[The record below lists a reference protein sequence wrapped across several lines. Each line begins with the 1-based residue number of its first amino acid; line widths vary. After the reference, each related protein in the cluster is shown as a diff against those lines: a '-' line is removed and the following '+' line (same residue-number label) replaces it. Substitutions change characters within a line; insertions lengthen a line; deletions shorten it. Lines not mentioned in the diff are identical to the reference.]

1 VHLDQVQAE
10 RAKQQARQRELG
22 AVRSGSS
29 LLIKRLAQEG
39 LLRAGY
45 ALSDHTRNALILA
58 VFGFKVRQCA
68 AGLPL
73 LTGQVWDNGWHGW

>member
-1 VHLDQVQAE
+1 MQAE

-22 AVRSGSS
+22 GVRASSGF
-29 LLIKRLAQEG
+29 LLRRWVQEG

-58 VFGFKVRQCA
+58 VFGFKVCQRA
-68 AGLPL
+68 ATSSS
-73 LTGQVWDNGWHGW
+73 LTAFVGRW